1 MLDKLNPRERLLM
14 TGLGALLVLG
24 LLVLGG
30 SKIREMRAKKSD
42 DVGGFRDM
50 LGQISSIRD
59 TIRELP
65 PAPIPP
71 DKTQLVADA
80 SRLAEKHKLKATD
93 IRDREET
100 SRRYIVVHVE
110 LTFNGVPLKSV
121 LELVH
126 DVEYGKQIA
135 ARVSRLVFRRSLPT
149 KEVYDV
155 NLTLSAQKPREAKG
169 AKEP

>member
-1 MLDKLNPRERLLM
+1 MLEKLNPRERLLM
-14 TGLGALLVLG
+14 TGLLALIAIG
-24 LLVLGG
+24 LLGLGG
-30 SKIREMRAKKSD
+30 SKIRDMRAKKRE

-65 PAPIPP
+65 PAPNPP
-71 DKTQLVADA
+71 ERTQLVADA

-100 SRRYIVVHVE
+100 SRRFVQVHVE
-110 LTFNGVPLKSV
+110 LTFNGVPLMSV
-121 LELVH
+121 LELIH

-155 NLTLSAQKPREAKG
+155 NLTLSAQKPRETKG
-169 AKEP
+169 GKEK